1 MELIKLTAVHSLTI
15 GSAARLSHARCSTIR
30 GLRPNKATPAT
41 GSYAWEWET
50 CPSLKNGYRAPPNCT
65 HTEKKSRP
73 KGNFNLIFSCR
84 CGRHQA
90 TKKNTMQL
98 SRWWVNRSFAGS
110 RTRHNNR
117 SSMPFYY
124 AARKPSDS
132 CTVSLHANCSN
143 DVMTEVHTGKYERIE
158 HSPTIY
164 TPCTKFRWATD
175 TASQQHQ
182 QLLVRIRKVLAT
194 RWNKIRQ

>member
-1 MELIKLTAVHSLTI
+1 MRESERLVRLWRTGTERRRTAHIPKKNHDQKEISIWFSV
-15 GSAARLSHARCSTIR
+15 AAAV
-30 GLRPNKATPAT
+30 ATKP
-41 GSYAWEWET
+41 
-50 CPSLKNGYRAPPNCT
+50 
-65 HTEKKSRP
+65 
-73 KGNFNLIFSCR
+73 
-84 CGRHQA
+84 Q
-90 TKKNTMQL
+90 KKNTMQL